1 MTKPTNF
8 QLTTEFNAVLGQGV
22 AAMPLMPTL
31 EQCRLRLKLINEEAQ
46 VELTKAFDSRN
57 LVQVADAIGDGL
69 VTLYGA
75 ANDCGLDADAIMERI
90 HQSNMSKLCDN
101 EQDAIFAV
109 EQYRQGNGFHGKT
122 TPINAVYRQSAIE
135 GKFVVFDADS
145 GKTLKGP
152 GFFEPVLEDVVYPN
166 GRQADPFDGLR
177 KVAEQIGARG
187 ETLWQFNSV
196 LDQIALVTAA
206 QQAQA
211 EQQALPEPAQVDE
224 TAAE

>member
-31 EQCRLRLKLINEEAQ
+31 DQCRLRLKLINEEAQ

-57 LVQVADAIGDGL
+57 LVQV
-69 VTLYGA
+69 
-75 ANDCGLDADAIMERI
+75 ADAIMERI

-211 EQQALPEPAQVDE
+211 EQQVLTEQVQADE
-224 TAAE
+224 TAAA